1 MVTMTGAV
9 TSASV
14 GGLDIGL
21 KMLDK
26 KQGKTEPFKRFS
38 DYGRVGMV
46 AGGLAM
52 DYFMPRMMGGVG
64 AVMFYSA
71 LPKLEESVAELAKPD
86 IFTLGARALA
96 ASAGR
101 ALKLQALNTGKT
113 TGAPVTAGSKR
124 GQL

>member
-1 MVTMTGAV
+1 MVTMMGAV

-38 DYGRVGMV
+38 DFGRAGMV

-52 DYFMPRMMGGVG
+52 DYFMPRAMGGIG

-86 IFTLGARALA
+86 IFTLGGRAPA
-96 ASAGR
+96 ASASRGLR
-101 ALKLQALNTGKT
+101 LQALNTGAAPRAP
-113 TGAPVTAGSKR
+113 TGAGSKR

>member
-1 MVTMTGAV
+1 MGAV

-14 GGLDIGL
+14 GGVDIGL

-26 KQGKTEPFKRFS
+26 KQGKTEPFKRYS
-38 DYGRVGMV
+38 DFGRVGMV

-52 DYFMPRMMGGVG
+52 DYFMPGLMGGVG
-64 AVMFYSA
+64 SVMFYSA

-86 IFTLGARALA
+86 IFTLRAGARA

-101 ALKLQALNTGKT
+101 GLRLQALNTG
-113 TGAPVTAGSKR
+113 GAVAAPTVAGSKR

>member
-1 MVTMTGAV
+1 MVTMMGAV
-9 TSASV
+9 TSVSV

-38 DYGRVGMV
+38 DFGRAGMV

-52 DYFMPRMMGGVG
+52 DYFMPRAMGGIG

-86 IFTLGARALA
+86 IFTLRARAP

-101 ALKLQALNTGKT
+101 GLRLQALNTGAAT
-113 TGAPVTAGSKR
+113 SAPTGAGSKR

>member
-1 MVTMTGAV
+1 MVTMMGAV

-26 KQGKTEPFKRFS
+26 KQGKTEPFKRYS
-38 DYGRVGMV
+38 DFGRIAMVG
-46 AGGLAM
+46 GGLAM
-52 DYFMPRMMGGVG
+52 DYFAPRMMSGMG

-86 IFTLGARALA
+86 IFTLRARAPA

-101 ALKLQALNTGKT
+101 GLRLQALNTGAT
-113 TGAPVTAGSKR
+113 PSAPTGAGSKR

>member
-1 MVTMTGAV
+1 MVTIMGAV

-26 KQGKTEPFKRFS
+26 KQGKTEPFKRYS
-38 DYGRVGMV
+38 DYGRIAMVG
-46 AGGLAM
+46 GGLAM
-52 DYFMPRMMGGVG
+52 DYLAPRMMSGMG

-86 IFTLGARALA
+86 IFTLHARAPTAA
-96 ASAGR
+96 ASRGLR
-101 ALKLQALNTGKT
+101 LQALNTGRT
-113 TGAPVTAGSKR
+113 PSAPTDAGSKR

>member
-1 MVTMTGAV
+1 MVTMMGAV

-26 KQGKTEPFKRFS
+26 KQGKTEPFKRYS

-46 AGGLAM
+46 AGGLAI
-52 DYFMPRMMGGVG
+52 DYFMPRMMGGMG
-64 AVMFYSA
+64 SVMFYSA

-86 IFTLGARALA
+86 IFTMGARAPA
-96 ASAGR
+96 TAGR
-101 ALKLQALNTGKT
+101 ALRLQALNTGAAAS
-113 TGAPVTAGSKR
+113 APVTAGSKR